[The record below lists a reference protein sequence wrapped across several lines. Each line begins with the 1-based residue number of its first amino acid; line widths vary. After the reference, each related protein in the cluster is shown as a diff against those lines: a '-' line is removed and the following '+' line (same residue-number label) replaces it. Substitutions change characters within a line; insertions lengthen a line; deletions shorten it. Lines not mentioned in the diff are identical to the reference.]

1 LKTSAQAA
9 AEAFPPETKHRANV
23 KRYAVYGA
31 LFGVVFPLIALCFRW
46 AENGFEQALASLNLD
61 PLFWIICT
69 APLFLG
75 LFAALAGVKQDA
87 ASVSIA
93 PLTGRTRIKARK
105 RESIEKRVSIE
116 R

>member
-9 AEAFPPETKHRANV
+9 AEAFPPETKHRANM

-75 LFAALAGVKQDA
+75 LFAALAGNKRRQREH
-87 ASVSIA
+87 
-93 PLTGRTRIKARK
+93 RTAHGPHKDKSKKAREH
-105 RESIEKRVSIE
+105 REESKY
-116 R
+116 